1 MKLDCSIFNSGHP
14 GFINTVFMVD
24 TELMVH
30 RSKPIVLEGESACL
44 SFFPYRLLGE
54 YVAARPRFKP
64 SESQRD
70 AARRLVIDA
79 IGTNASSGDID
90 HTNSILHAALEAL
103 HPFPEK

>member
-1 MKLDCSIFNSGHP
+1 MLI
-14 GFINTVFMVD
+14 
-24 TELMVH
+24 LL
-30 RSKPIVLEGESACL
+30 PI
-44 SFFPYRLLGE
+44 LGE

-90 HTNSILHAALEAL
+90 HTNSVLHAALEAL
-103 HPFPEK
+103 HPFEAQAKLSRSIDHNLCQEKRAGRLV